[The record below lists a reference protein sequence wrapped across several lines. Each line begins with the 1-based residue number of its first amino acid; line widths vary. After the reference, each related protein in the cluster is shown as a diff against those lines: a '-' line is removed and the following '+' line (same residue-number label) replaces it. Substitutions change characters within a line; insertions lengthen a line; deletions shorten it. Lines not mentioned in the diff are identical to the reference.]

1 MSSAFG
7 GEPQIGA
14 HMGHVI
20 DLWETRTVRIWT
32 AARRQFL
39 VNGGTPAEWDELV
52 EVIEEAAHEVLTLP
66 VPPNWWPH

>member
-1 MSSAFG
+1 MA
-7 GEPQIGA
+7 
-14 HMGHVI
+14 HVI
-20 DLWETRTVRIWT
+20 DLWETRTVPIST